1 MATAEKQKF
10 VDELTESVKASSGI
24 YLADFTGIKVGVVT
38 ELRRD
43 LRRKGITMRVAKNTL
58 IQRAF
63 KEAGITGLDEL
74 LAGPSSLILADGDD
88 PMAPA
93 KLIVEFLK
101 KEKDA
106 IKMKAA
112 NIDGSIYPGEGLD
125 DLAKMPGKRELQAQ
139 VVSLAMGPSGKL
151 LGLLKGPGS
160 ALASQIKALVER
172 LESGETN

>member
-1 MATAEKQKF
+1 MATAEKIEL
-10 VDELTESVKASSGI
+10 VDALAESLKASTGV
-24 YLADFTGIKVGVVT
+24 YLADFTGIKVSVVT

-58 IQRAF
+58 IKRAF
-63 KEAGITGLDEL
+63 QEAGIEGLDEL

-93 KLIVEFLK
+93 KLIVDFLK
-101 KEKDA
+101 KQKEA
-106 IKMKAA
+106 LKMKAV
-112 NIDGSIYPGEGLD
+112 NIDGGIYPGEKLD

-139 VVSLAMGPSGKL
+139 VISLAMGPSGKL